1 MKALNQQKT
10 ELLRN
15 ILFITLG
22 SLLYALNF
30 DLFLEPGGISSGGVS
45 GIAMIIVYAAHP
57 KFLTVGILNAM
68 INIPL
73 FLCGLKKI
81 GRHFFFGSLYS
92 TVLTSVFLDLFARIL
107 PVPAVEPL
115 VAALFGGVF
124 MGVSLGLVFLGNA
137 STGGVDIV
145 ARLMK
150 LKFRNFPIGKI
161 ILCMDLTIAVIT
173 GVVYRNFNNT
183 LYSVIAMVVSSMALD
198 RVVYGMDYSKVALI
212 ITEKYEAIATAI
224 DSQLDRG
231 VTLLKGQGYYKR
243 QDKMVLL
250 SAVKRKQLAELKE
263 LVMDIDPDAFIILQ
277 DAHQVLG
284 DGFKPKR
291 RTPPCG
297 ISLPACCC
305 SACWPGCPPA
315 ARTTAISPS
324 APTLSRAYL
333 QRRPRSRRS
342 RPRPATAASC
352 AARCSHLS
360 ATGRSGARSASR
372 ATAAILPPT

>member
-1 MKALNQQKT
+1 
-10 ELLRN
+10 
-15 ILFITLG
+15 
-22 SLLYALNF
+22 
-30 DLFLEPGGISSGGVS
+30 
-45 GIAMIIVYAAHP
+45 MIIVYAAHP

-173 GVVYRNFNNT
+173 GVVYRDFNNT

-224 DSQLDRG
+224 DGQLDRG

-250 SAVKRKQLAELKE
+250 SAREAQAARGAEGAGHGHRPGRL
-263 LVMDIDPDAFIILQ
+263 
-277 DAHQVLG
+277 HH
-284 DGFKPKR
+284 
-291 RTPPCG
+291 
-297 ISLPACCC
+297 PA
-305 SACWPGCPPA
+305 GCP
-315 ARTTAISPS
+315 
-324 APTLSRAYL
+324 
-333 QRRPRSRRS
+333 
-342 RPRPATAASC
+342 
-352 AARCSHLS
+352 
-360 ATGRSGARSASR
+360 SGAGRRLQAVR
-372 ATAAILPPT
+372 PK

>member
-10 ELLRN
+10 ELFRN

-124 MGVSLGLVFLGNA
+124 LGNA

-173 GVVYRNFNNT
+173 GVVYRDFNNT

-224 DSQLDRG
+224 DGQLDRG

-284 DGFKPKR
+284 DGFKR
-291 RTPPCG
+291 YDRNE
-297 ISLPACCC
+297 L
-305 SACWPGCPPA
+305 
-315 ARTTAISPS
+315 
-324 APTLSRAYL
+324 
-333 QRRPRSRRS
+333 
-342 RPRPATAASC
+342 
-352 AARCSHLS
+352 
-360 ATGRSGARSASR
+360 
-372 ATAAILPPT
+372 

>member
-10 ELLRN
+10 ELFRN

-173 GVVYRNFNNT
+173 GVVYRDFNNT
-183 LYSVIAMVVSSMALD
+183 LYSVIAMVVSSM
-198 RVVYGMDYSKVALI
+198 ALI

-284 DGFKPKR
+284 DGFKR
-291 RTPPCG
+291 YDRNE
-297 ISLPACCC
+297 L
-305 SACWPGCPPA
+305 
-315 ARTTAISPS
+315 
-324 APTLSRAYL
+324 
-333 QRRPRSRRS
+333 
-342 RPRPATAASC
+342 
-352 AARCSHLS
+352 
-360 ATGRSGARSASR
+360 
-372 ATAAILPPT
+372 